1 MSEKLRSALVQFI
14 SARLSAPPADTHQP
28 NRQGQATSTETQVVL
43 KELVRLLAPA
53 DMLEIGTFFADTA
66 HTVAAEMSKLGAGH
80 ITTIDPFGG
89 HRVPDII
96 AGWPSSVRERATF
109 RPDNSMSLFLYLDE
123 ELRVKRGTEAP
134 FNIIYVDGH
143 HAFEYALFDLMR
155 SPLYLRPGGVLVVD
169 NIELAGPAAAIRLF
183 LERNTHW
190 KLFKTGGAE
199 TDENS
204 LAIHPKTNSAMILA
218 PAGVE
223 VGSLPYLVDLF
234 DLQLSEIRELQVKV
248 RKGAPGLLRAVT
260 CLYSRPPD
268 YAYSGKGEQ
277 SRVGITQC
285 QTTDGAETTLVI
297 RNDPILAVTPKHG
310 DRIAAQIELSFM
322 PESDKNLLLD
332 PTPLRVS

>member
-1 MSEKLRSALVQFI
+1 MSEKLRSELIESI
-14 SARLSAPPADTHQP
+14 STRLSHPIASAQP
-28 NRQGQATSTETQVVL
+28 NRQGQATPPETQAVL
-43 KELVRLLAPA
+43 KDLMHFLAPA

-66 HTVAAEMSKLGAGH
+66 HVVAEEMAKLGTGH

-89 HRVPDII
+89 HRVPNII
-96 AGWPSSVRERATF
+96 AGWPSSVRERVTF
-109 RPDNSMSLFLYLDE
+109 RPDNSMSFFLYLDE
-123 ELRVKRGTEAP
+123 ELRVKRGNQAP

-155 SPLYLRPGGVLVVD
+155 SSLYLRPGGVFVVD

-190 KLFKTGGAE
+190 KLFKAGGAE
-199 TDENS
+199 ADKNS
-204 LAIHPKTNSAMILA
+204 LAIHSNTNSALILA
-218 PAGVE
+218 PEGVE

-234 DLQLSEIRELQVKV
+234 DLQLSEIRQLQVKV

-277 SRVGITQC
+277 NRIGVTECKTS
-285 QTTDGAETTLVI
+285 DGAETTLVI
-297 RNDPILAVTPKHG
+297 PNEPILALSPNPG
-310 DRIAAQIELSFM
+310 DRIAAQIEFSFA
-322 PESDKNLLLD
+322 PEGPDNLLLD
-332 PTPLRVS
+332 ADPVSVA

>member
-1 MSEKLRSALVQFI
+1 MSEKLRSVLVETVA
-14 SARLSAPPADTHQP
+14 ARLSQPIANVHQP
-28 NRQGQATSTETQVVL
+28 NRQGQATSTETHVVL

-66 HTVAAEMSKLGAGH
+66 HVVAAEMTKLGAGH

-96 AGWPSSVRERATF
+96 AGWPSNVRERVTF
-109 RPDNSMSLFLYLDE
+109 RPDSSMTFFLYLDE
-123 ELRVKRGTEAP
+123 ELRVKRGNEAP

-155 SPLYLRPGGVLVVD
+155 SSLYLRPGGVFVVD

-190 KLFKTGGAE
+190 KLLQTGGAE
-199 TDENS
+199 TDKNS
-204 LAIHPKTNSAMILA
+204 LAIHPNTNSAMILS
-218 PAGVE
+218 PEGVE
-223 VGSLPYLVDLF
+223 VGSLPYLIDLF
-234 DLQLSEIRELQVKV
+234 DVQLSEIRQLHVDV

-268 YAYSGKGEQ
+268 YANSCKGEQ
-277 SRVGITQC
+277 KTIGTAECKTSDV
-285 QTTDGAETTLVI
+285 TDAILVI
-297 RNDPILAVTPKHG
+297 PYETPIAISPHPN
-310 DRIAAQIELSFM
+310 DRISVQIELTFA
-322 PESDKNLLLD
+322 PDGRENLLLD
-332 PTPLRVS
+332 AELVALA